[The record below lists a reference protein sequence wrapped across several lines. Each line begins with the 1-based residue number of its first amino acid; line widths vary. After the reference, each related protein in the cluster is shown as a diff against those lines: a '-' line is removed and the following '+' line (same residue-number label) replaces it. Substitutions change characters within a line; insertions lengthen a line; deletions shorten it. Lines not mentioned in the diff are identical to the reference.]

1 MRQVGHDGRL
11 LKSTSN
17 RWRFLVWHS
26 GSRGLPEGSWR
37 CLPRR
42 CCKRKQRGRHARKPS
57 PLDDFRP
64 IAQRSAAL
72 EDRSEAGHWEGDL
85 IIGANNRSAV
95 ATLVERFSRQT
106 LAVLLPDGYDAQST
120 AAAVSAALRRQ
131 PRHLVKTLTWDQGRE
146 MARWQDIEAATG
158 AEVYF
163 CEPRQRPTNEQ
174 TNGLLRRWLPK
185 GSNLNIGQVR
195 LIRDS
200 TPSHGCSPL
209 PRSTSPHAN
218 TLTTDARAQSRTTTI
233 RGRVCV

>member
-42 CCKRKQRGRHARKPS
+42 CRKRKQRGRHARKPS

-131 PRHLVKTLTWDQGRE
+131 PPGMLKTLTWDTHTVIVPG
-146 MARWQDIEAATG
+146 
-158 AEVYF
+158 
-163 CEPRQRPTNEQ
+163 
-174 TNGLLRRWLPK
+174 
-185 GSNLNIGQVR
+185 
-195 LIRDS
+195 
-200 TPSHGCSPL
+200 
-209 PRSTSPHAN
+209 
-218 TLTTDARAQSRTTTI
+218 
-233 RGRVCV
+233 RGRV